1 MSKSKRRQLYVDSH
15 VQGTIVRRVVAYWAC
30 CVLFVVIP
38 LCIGNAFRRPDLL
51 FYEQFGN
58 LWNQYWP
65 VLVSMACMLPLFL
78 HDALKLSNR
87 FAGPLFRLRRHMHLL
102 AEDKQVEPLMFR
114 EGDFCQKMA
123 LDFNRILE
131 RSKNATESR
140 SGDQTLFN
148 IEQQEE
154 TQPVVSN
161 AHNEWSVNADMTGSR
176 SSSTRG

>member
-1 MSKSKRRQLYVDSH
+1 MSKSKRRQLYVDGH
-15 VQGTIVRRVVAYWAC
+15 VQGAIIRRVAIYWAC

-65 VLVSMACMLPLFL
+65 ILVCMVCMLPFSLL
-78 HDALKLSNR
+78 DALQLSNR
-87 FAGPLFRLRRHMHLL
+87 FAGPMFRLRRQMHLL
-102 AEDKQVEPLMFR
+102 AEGKQVEPLMFR
-114 EGDFCQKMA
+114 EGDFYHEMA
-123 LDFNRILE
+123 LDLNRILE
-131 RSKNATESR
+131 RYKNATESR

-154 TQPVVSN
+154 TLPIVSGAQN
-161 AHNEWSVNADMTGSR
+161 
-176 SSSTRG
+176 